1 MTESAA
7 PAFATIIVLMSAL
20 MHAGANLLTKM
31 SDDALITRGC
41 MNGIAMLVGIPMLA
55 VVEPPTPQVWSI
67 LMASVLVHGLYP
79 FFLAEAYRRSDL
91 SAAFPLARGS
101 SPIFVAALSLA
112 LPTDTPHV
120 THYAGITLICVAV
133 ASFAFERPP
142 NAAFSFASRI
152 GIALATGLVVA
163 IYTLIDAAGVR
174 TAANPF
180 TYIVWLLVLDGAFV
194 LSAVGFARRGA
205 LPRYVQLHWR
215 SLAAAGILG
224 VLAYA
229 SALYALRIGNVAQ
242 VAALRESSVLFSAL
256 LGALYLREPFGRRRV
271 VAATGIVLG
280 IALMHLA

>member
-1 MTESAA
+1 MTESTA
-7 PAFATIIVLMSAL
+7 PAIATIIVLLSAL

-41 MNGIAMLVGIPMLA
+41 MNGMAMMVGVPMLA
-55 VVEPPTPQVWSI
+55 FVEPPTPELWWI
-67 LMASVLVHGLYP
+67 LLASVTVHGLYP
-79 FFLAEAYRRSDL
+79 FLLAEAYRRSDL

-101 SPIFVAALSLA
+101 SPIFVAVLSLA
-112 LPTDTPHV
+112 LPIETPPV
-120 THYAGITLICVAV
+120 THYAGLALICVAV

-142 NAAFSFASRI
+142 NAVFSFGSRI
-152 GIALATGLVVA
+152 GVALGTGLIVA
-163 IYTLIDAAGVR
+163 LYTLIDATGVR

-180 TYIVWLLVLDGAFV
+180 TYIAWLLVLDGAFV
-194 LSAVGFARRGA
+194 LSAVGVARGAA

-215 SLAAAGILG
+215 TLAVAGILG

-256 LGALYLREPFGRRRV
+256 LGTLYLREPFGKRRV
-271 VAATGIVLG
+271 SAAAGIVLG
-280 IALMHLA
+280 IGLMHLA